1 METPNKTT
9 TLAATIAA
17 SRAEALGEKVIALS
31 IAELYPFKNHPFQ
44 VRQDAELEQLAQS
57 IRENGVLTPAIVRP
71 RKEGGY
77 ELISGHRRK
86 AASELAGQTK
96 LPVIIREVDDDTA
109 ILMMVDSNRQ
119 RENLL
124 PSEKAF
130 SYKMRLDAMKRQIGR
145 PKKNEGQ
152 VVPNSK
158 GKKSTEL
165 LGEESGENYKQIQR
179 YIRLIYLIKPILNMV
194 DEKKIEFNPAVELSY
209 LPKDTQKLVLD
220 WMEAQQATP
229 SLAQAKALKERSA
242 ETKLTAEDIAA
253 VLTIPKANQK
263 EKLILDGERFAR
275 FFPKGST
282 PKQMEDELF
291 KLLEERQRKLIRK
304 REEVER

>member
-1 METPNKTT
+1 MSEETT
-9 TLAATIAA
+9 TTV
-17 SRAEALGEKVIALS
+17 ELGEKVIALS

-130 SYKMRLDAMKRQIGR
+130 SYKMRLEAMKRQTGR
-145 PKKNEGQ
+145 PKNNEGQ
-152 VVPNSK
+152 VVPNSR

-179 YIRLIYLIKPILNMV
+179 HIRLTYLIKPILNMV
-194 DEKKIEFNPAVELSY
+194 DERKIAFNPAVELSY

-242 ETKLTAEDIAA
+242 VTKLSAEDIAA
-253 VLTIPKANQK
+253 VLTVPKANQK
-263 EKLILDGERFAR
+263 EKLTLDGERFAR
-275 FFPKGST
+275 FFPKGIT

-304 REEVER
+304 REELER